1 MNFQDAI
8 KSANPMRNE
17 NDMNSQL
24 ALNLKFKLAFLSL
37 SLKGILMLLIFFLIS
52 SFLLKHSPIGCS
64 DRLYASEEMV
74 DDMYSSV
81 V

>member
-37 SLKGILMLLIFFLIS
+37 SQGYSHASYILPHLFFSTEAFAYWLFRQTICIRGI
-52 SFLLKHSPIGCS
+52 
-64 DRLYASEEMV
+64 V